1 MPHGALAA
9 EDRRHHLPAMRI
21 PPPPPHRPHCG
32 ASRSRVALPLALAL
46 LMLGGCL
53 SDPNAGATTAE
64 AITALGEELS
74 YLKQDNAQ
82 LQMQLDSLRYAVAR
96 QDTLVRRL
104 AGMAGVPVP

>member
-1 MPHGALAA
+1 
-9 EDRRHHLPAMRI
+9 
-21 PPPPPHRPHCG
+21 
-32 ASRSRVALPLALAL
+32 
-46 LMLGGCL
+46 MLGGCL